1 MVLSDRDIKAR
12 LGKGDFKVEPL
23 DLLLQMGASS
33 VDLRLG
39 TRFRTFKLSNHSII
53 DPATFSDTKISEWRV
68 DGAQIEEYEYSTLI
82 ISEKP
87 FVLHPGEFV
96 LASLME
102 HVEMPADLVGRLEGR
117 SSLGRLGLQVH
128 STAGVVDAGYKGHL
142 TLELANI
149 GKLPIKLTPGMR
161 VCQLVLETLSSP
173 AEVPY
178 GAKKS
183 AKYFN
188 ESGASQSMAD
198 EVNKA

>member
-12 LGKGDFKVEPL
+12 LKKGDFKIAPL
-23 DLLLQMGASS
+23 ELSAQLGTSS
-33 VDLRLG
+33 IDLRLG
-39 TRFRTFKLSNHSII
+39 TRFRTFKTSNQSAI
-53 DPATFSDTKISEWRV
+53 DPTTFNDKKIAEWEI
-68 DGAQIEEYEYSTLI
+68 DGAKVEEYEYSTLL

-102 HVEMPADLVGRLEGR
+102 HVEMPVDLVGRLEGR

-128 STAGVVDAGYKGHL
+128 STAGVVDAGYKGYL
-142 TLELANI
+142 TLELTNI
-149 GKLPIKLTPGMR
+149 GRLPIKLTCGMR
-161 VCQLVLETLSSP
+161 ICQLVLENLSSP

-178 GAKKS
+178 GAKKG

-188 ESGASQSMAD
+188 ESGASQSKED
-198 EVNKA
+198 DLKKS

>member
-12 LGKGDFKVEPL
+12 LKIGDFKVEPL
-23 DLLLQMGASS
+23 NLIEQLGSS
-33 VDLRLG
+33 SIDLRLG

-53 DPATFSDTKISEWRV
+53 DPANFNDVKISEWQA
-68 DGAQIEEYEYSTLI
+68 DGAKVEEYEHSTLI

-87 FVLHPGEFV
+87 FVLHPTEFV
-96 LASLME
+96 LASLFE
-102 HVEMPADLVGRLEGR
+102 RVEIPEDLVGRLEGR

-128 STAGVVDAGYKGHL
+128 STAGVVDAGYKGNL

-161 VCQLVLETLSSP
+161 ICQLVLEKLSSP

-178 GAKKS
+178 GAKKG

-188 ESGASQSMAD
+188 ESGASQSRAD
-198 EVNKA
+198 DANK